1 MGKKN
6 DSTAT
11 QKIVV
16 SSPPAGHC
24 QNDFQP
30 WENENKLQKM
40 GMRRWR
46 MDA

>member
-1 MGKKN
+1 VGKKN
-6 DSTAT
+6 GSTAT

-16 SSPPAGHC
+16 SSQPVGHC

-30 WENENKLQKM
+30 WENVNGLQKT

-46 MDA
+46 MDG